1 MSNGSTDL
9 PMWEITHLEK
19 KVLHQVF
26 CRTMLREIQWWL
38 NAESGEIR
46 ALGCHIHIDNAAVD
60 CLEIHFFGR
69 QMVGSEA
76 QA

>member
-1 MSNGSTDL
+1 
-9 PMWEITHLEK
+9 
-19 KVLHQVF
+19 
-26 CRTMLREIQWWL
+26 MLREIQWWL